1 MRLDNK
7 AKRKHSIKK
16 KKEHAGMHILLVNAI
31 NTLSVKVSGSTDF
44 YFIKEKKAKKEKI
57 EKIVRMNVIVLEMGK
72 EKEKKPKQP
81 LNIKF
86 TFKLQS
92 H

>member
-16 KKEHAGMHILLVNAI
+16 KKEHAGMHTLLVNAI

-44 YFIKEKKAKKEKI
+44 YFIKEKKKKQ
-57 EKIVRMNVIVLEMGK
+57 RL
-72 EKEKKPKQP
+72 KK
-81 LNIKF
+81 
-86 TFKLQS
+86 S
-92 H
+92 SESM

>member
-16 KKEHAGMHILLVNAI
+16 KKEHAGMHTLLVNAI

-44 YFIKEKKAKKEKI
+44 YFIKGKKKEAKKAKI
-57 EKIVRMNVIVLEMGK
+57 EKVVRINVIVLEMGK
-72 EKEKKPKQP
+72 EKEKKA
-81 LNIKF
+81 
-86 TFKLQS
+86 
-92 H
+92 

>member
-31 NTLSVKVSGSTDF
+31 NTLSVKAPQI
-44 YFIKEKKAKKEKI
+44 FI
-57 EKIVRMNVIVLEMGK
+57 L
-72 EKEKKPKQP
+72 
-81 LNIKF
+81 
-86 TFKLQS
+86 
-92 H
+92 

>member
-7 AKRKHSIKK
+7 AKRKHSIK

-44 YFIKEKKAKKEKI
+44 YFIKGKKKGKKK
-57 EKIVRMNVIVLEMGK
+57 RRL
-72 EKEKKPKQP
+72 KK
-81 LNIKF
+81 
-86 TFKLQS
+86 S
-92 H
+92 SESM

>member
-1 MRLDNK
+1 
-7 AKRKHSIKK
+7 
-16 KKEHAGMHILLVNAI
+16 
-31 NTLSVKVSGSTDF
+31 
-44 YFIKEKKAKKEKI
+44 
-57 EKIVRMNVIVLEMGK
+57 MNVIVLEMGK

>member
-57 EKIVRMNVIVLEMGK
+57 EKIVRINVIVLEMGK